1 MSTAV
6 VDVVAPLAAVFD
18 LNTRLFLNTLDG
30 LEDVEATV
38 RPNRYTNS
46 IAFIGGH
53 VVEARAWMGRLLG
66 LDTPA
71 PFGGAL
77 EHRTS
82 IDTITSFPTLLEIR
96 AAWQATSDQVS
107 ARLGTITDAE
117 LAGASGERFPG
128 VPATLLGAIAF
139 LVQHESYH
147 IGQLAF
153 VRKYLGRPSMSYR

>member
-18 LNTRLFLNTLDG
+18 LNTRLLLNTLDG
-30 LEDVEATV
+30 LEDAEATV
-38 RPNRYTNS
+38 RPNRHTNS

-82 IDTITSFPTLLEIR
+82 IDTVTSFPTLLDIR
-96 AAWQATSDQVS
+96 AAWQATSDRVS

-117 LAGASGERFPG
+117 LAGESGERFPG